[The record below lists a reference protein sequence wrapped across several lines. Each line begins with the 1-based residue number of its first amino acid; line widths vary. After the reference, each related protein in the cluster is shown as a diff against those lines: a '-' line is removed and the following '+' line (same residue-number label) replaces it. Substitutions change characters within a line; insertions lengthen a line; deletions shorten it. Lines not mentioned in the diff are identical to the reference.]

1 MFRKMFLALLL
12 ASATLPAVA
21 ASTDRQPASQTALSE
36 LEEKLRQHPEV
47 QAYIHRAESSR
58 LQATGEL
65 GLPDP
70 MLFVQEQDYPLGS
83 SRSQDQ
89 EEKMLGFK
97 QTLPAFGTRSA
108 KSEKSFAEEKKT
120 KLQGAFAFAGMK
132 AKLIQ
137 TLADWQRIQEQM
149 KILAEQSE
157 VLRSEQASLRGRIA
171 ANQSSSSQLAMSRA
185 DSTDIQLIRTD
196 LEEEQHE
203 MMAILTNML
212 GEAPNIVL
220 PSIAMLPWR
229 DNPEATYPVKIA
241 AADIDMAHKDVDLR
255 EAEFNP
261 SVEFQSSYG
270 RMRNGDNAG
279 TVMLGLSIPLWAK
292 QSQKPKLAGAKAGL
306 RAAETDKDNIQRQIL
321 EKMSH
326 LEARIAASEIKIN
339 LLQSKESLL
348 RASGNA
354 QTREYEAG
362 KTEFA
367 MPLKTRR
374 EMLSVRY
381 QLAAERAKRTALIA
395 DFNHYI
401 VQGESE

>member
-1 MFRKMFLALLL
+1 MFRKTFLALLL
-12 ASATLPAVA
+12 ASVTLPAVA
-21 ASTDRQPASQTALSE
+21 APMDRQPATQTALSE

-89 EEKMLGFK
+89 EEKMVGIK

-108 KSEKSFAEEKKT
+108 KSEKGFAEAKKA
-120 KLQGAFAFAGMK
+120 KLQGIFAFAGMK

-149 KILAEQSE
+149 EILAQQSG

-171 ANQSSSSQLAMSRA
+171 ANQSNSSQLAMSRA
-185 DSTDIQLIRTD
+185 DSTDIQLMRTN

-203 MMAILTNML
+203 VMAMLTNML
-212 GEAPNIVL
+212 GEAPNITL
-220 PSIAMLPWR
+220 PPIAMLPWR
-229 DNPEATYPVKIA
+229 DDPEVTYPVKIA

-279 TVMLGLSIPLWAK
+279 TVMLGLSIPLWAE
-292 QSQKPKLAGAKAGL
+292 QSQKPKLASAKAGL
-306 RAAETDKDNIQRQIL
+306 RAAETDKENMQRQVL
-321 EKMSH
+321 EKLSH

-339 LLQSKESLL
+339 LLQHKESLL
-348 RASGNA
+348 RASGSA

-381 QLAAERAKRTALIA
+381 QLAAERAKRTALVA

>member
-21 ASTDRQPASQTALSE
+21 APMDRQPATQTALGE

-108 KSEKSFAEEKKT
+108 KSEKGFAEAKKA
-120 KLQGAFAFAGMK
+120 KLQGAFAFATMK
-132 AKLIQ
+132 AKMIQ

-149 KILAEQSE
+149 KILAEQAE
-157 VLRSEQASLRGRIA
+157 VLRSEQTSLRGRIA
-171 ANQSSSSQLAMSRA
+171 ANQSNSSQLAMSRA
-185 DSTDIQLIRTD
+185 DSTDIQLMRTD

-203 MMAILTNML
+203 MLAMLTNML

-220 PSIAMLPWR
+220 PQIAMLPWR

-261 SVEFQSSYG
+261 SMEFQSSYG

-279 TVMLGLSIPLWAK
+279 TVMLGLSIPLWAE
-292 QSQKPKLAGAKAGL
+292 QSQKPKLASAKAGL
-306 RAAETDKDNIQRQIL
+306 RAAETDKDNIQRQVL
-321 EKMSH
+321 EKLSH
-326 LEARIAASEIKIN
+326 LEARVSASEIKIN
-339 LLQSKESLL
+339 LLQHKESLL
-348 RASGNA
+348 RASGSA